1 VQAAHMQCVADRHA
15 AAHTDRGPCHARGLR
30 CIGQGGRQ
38 LAHTCAAWRWR
49 AAVAPLCAGDPV
61 AGAAGRLALG
71 DVTWHA
77 GWTLHC
83 APPQPPGT
91 PPRLALAVSYFADGA
106 VVLPEALRAGR
117 LADEDAESYAPWLGQ
132 LRGGAP
138 AAHALLPLVHQAA
151 AT

>member
-1 VQAAHMQCVADRHA
+1 VPCTHPALRRAV
-15 AAHTDRGPCHARGLR
+15 GP
-30 CIGQGGRQ
+30 GGRR
-38 LAHTCAAWRWR
+38 LAHTYTARRWR
-49 AAVAPLCAGDPV
+49 AAGALPGVGDPRT
-61 AGAAGRLALG
+61 GAAGRLALG

-83 APPQPPGT
+83 APPQPAGT

-106 VVLPEALRAGR
+106 AVLPAALRAGR

-138 AAHALLPLVHQAA
+138 AAHALLPLVHPAA
-151 AT
+151 AA

>member
-1 VQAAHMQCVADRHA
+1 MIKQRA
-15 AAHTDRGPCHARGLR
+15 LW
-30 CIGQGGRQ
+30 
-38 LAHTCAAWRWR
+38 AAWSWPCKP
-49 AAVAPLCAGDPV
+49 AAFACDG
-61 AGAAGRLALG
+61 
-71 DVTWHA
+71 H
-77 GWTLHC
+77 
-83 APPQPPGT
+83 
-91 PPRLALAVSYFADGA
+91 FADGA